1 MDGRAEVA
9 EGERVR
15 AYLDCNAPHLYH
27 VSSSVPMSCSQVL
40 SRLFVGPMIWWT
52 CGLWRAV
59 APPTKSVAH
68 TQKMHHEMHSAT
80 LRDLLRPSS

>member
-1 MDGRAEVA
+1 M
-9 EGERVR
+9 R

-59 APPTKSVAH
+59 APPTVLRALHIHRRCTMRCTLQPCGTCYGPPAECPRAH
-68 TQKMHHEMHSAT
+68 
-80 LRDLLRPSS
+80 